1 MIRPDDN
8 NELKVMNSR
17 NGITRIVIGY
27 GLAVCLGFILTLGVA
42 VTALNHLRI
51 NGPLYNQISDA
62 KDMTADILPPPL
74 YVVEAYLTVQIA
86 LDHQDEMMQTKAKLN
101 QLHKDYNDRLT
112 YWSKSNLS
120 PELKQTLVQNLD
132 PSSEAFWKTLDND
145 FLPAFEQH
153 RSADMS
159 VALEK
164 LADEYKVHRAQVDV
178 LTQKAN
184 AYADAVQTNA
194 AAQTTGTL
202 WIVATVSLA
211 VLGVMVAGLIYIWR
225 SLNRYSQSES
235 RNRAALEALAGQF
248 ESSVASVVQVVAG
261 SAKELQETAGMM
273 ATTAAET
280 SQATVTVA
288 AAAEEATSNVS
299 IVAASTD
306 EMGKSVTEIAQQMIH
321 STSIAAEAVQRAN
334 STTAT
339 IAALSASADKIGNVV
354 RLISNIAA
362 QTNLLALNATIE
374 SARAGEAGKG
384 FAVVASEVKN
394 LATQTAKA
402 TEEISLQI
410 HEIQAI
416 TRQSVSD
423 ISEIQSIIDNISS
436 ISVNIQAAVEEQSA
450 ATREIAR
457 STHEAANG
465 AHEVARN
472 ITFVQE
478 GAHQTGVASSQ
489 VVSSAQKLGEQAD
502 VLKTE
507 VASFLATVRAA

>member
-132 PSSEAFWKTLDND
+132 PSAEAFWKTLDND

-225 SLNRYSQSES
+225 SLNRYSQSDS

-288 AAAEEATSNVS
+288 AAAEEATS
-299 IVAASTD
+299 
-306 EMGKSVTEIAQQMIH
+306 KSVTEIAQQMIH

>member
-1 MIRPDDN
+1 
-8 NELKVMNSR
+8 MNSR
-17 NGITRIVIGY
+17 NSISRIVIGY
-27 GLAVCLGFILTLGVA
+27 GLAVCLGFIISLSVA
-42 VTALNHLRI
+42 VTALNQLRI
-51 NGPLYNQISDA
+51 NGPVYDQISDA
-62 KDMTADILPPPL
+62 KDLTADILPPPL
-74 YVVEAYLTVQIA
+74 YVIEAFLTVQTSMDHPDQIA
-86 LDHQDEMMQTKAKLN
+86 QTKAKIG
-101 QLHKDYNDRLT
+101 QLHKDYNDRLGH
-112 YWSKSNLS
+112 WAKSNLS
-120 PELKQTLVQNLD
+120 PDLKQTLAQNLD
-132 PSSEAFWKTLDND
+132 ASAQPFWATLEGEFIPAVEEHKTG
-145 FLPAFEQH
+145 A
-153 RSADMS
+153 ATA
-159 VALEK
+159 ALKK
-164 LADEYKVHRAQVDV
+164 LTDQYTQHRAQVDV

-184 AYADAVQTNA
+184 TYADAVQA
-194 AAQTTGTL
+194 GAGKQTSGYL
-202 WIVATVSLA
+202 WAVGLVALA
-211 VLGVMVAGLIYIWR
+211 VLSVMVAGLVYIWR
-225 SLNRYSQSES
+225 SLNRFAQAEA
-235 RNRAALEALAGQF
+235 RNRAALEALASHF
-248 ESSVASVVQVVAG
+248 ESSVATVVQVVAG

-306 EMGKSVTEIAQQMIH
+306 EMGKSVTEIAQQMSH
-321 STSIAAEAVQRAN
+321 STSIAGEAVQRAN

-339 IAALSASADKIGNVV
+339 IAALSASAEKIGNVV
-354 RLISNIAA
+354 RLISDIAA

-410 HEIQAI
+410 HEIQTI

-423 ISEIQSIIDNISS
+423 ISEIQSIIDNINS
-436 ISVNIQAAVEEQSA
+436 ISVSIQAAVEEQSA

-465 AHEVARN
+465 AHDVARN

-478 GAHQTGVASSQ
+478 GAYQTGVASGQ
-489 VVSSAQKLGEQAD
+489 VVSSAQKLGEQAE
-502 VLKTE
+502 VLKSE
-507 VASFLATVRAA
+507 VATFLATVRAA

>member
-1 MIRPDDN
+1 
-8 NELKVMNSR
+8 MNSR
-17 NGITRIVIGY
+17 NNISRIVIGY
-27 GLAVCLGFILTLGVA
+27 GLTVCLGFVISLGVA
-42 VTALNHLRI
+42 ITALGQLRI
-51 NGPLYNQISDA
+51 NGPVYNQISDA
-62 KDMTADILPPPL
+62 KDLTADILPPPL
-74 YVVEAYLTVQIA
+74 YVIEAYLTVQTS
-86 LDHQDEMMQTKAKLN
+86 LDHQDQITEYKAKFS

-112 YWSKSNLS
+112 YWSKSNLGGD
-120 PELKQTLVQNLD
+120 LKSTLVQNLD
-132 PSSEAFWKTLDND
+132 ASAQPFWKTLDTE
-145 FLPAFEQH
+145 FIPAMEDH
-153 RSADMS
+153 KSAQMAE
-159 VALEK
+159 ALQK
-164 LADEYKVHRAQVDV
+164 LSDEYKRHRAQVDV

-184 AYADAVQTNA
+184 AYADSVQANA
-194 AAQTTGTL
+194 GQQTTIYL
-202 WIVATVSLA
+202 WAVGLVAVA
-211 VLGVMVAGLIYIWR
+211 VLAVMVAGLIYIWR
-225 SLNRYSQSES
+225 SLNRFAQAEL
-235 RNRAALEALAGQF
+235 RNRAALEALADQF

-306 EMGKSVTEIAQQMIH
+306 EMGKSVTEIAQQMTH
-321 STSIAAEAVQRAN
+321 STNIAGEAVQRAN

-354 RLISNIAA
+354 RLISDIAA

-384 FAVVASEVKN
+384 FAVVASEVKS

-410 HEIQAI
+410 HEIQTI

-423 ISEIQSIIDNISS
+423 ISEIQSIIDNINS
-436 ISVNIQAAVEEQSA
+436 ISVSIQAAVEQQSA

-465 AHEVARN
+465 AHDVARN

-478 GAHQTGVASSQ
+478 GAHQTGVASNQ
-489 VVSSAQKLGEQAD
+489 VVASAQTLGEQAE
-502 VLKTE
+502 VLRKE
-507 VASFLATVRAA
+507 VATFLSTVRAA